1 MPEPVVEPP
10 LGVLLFIPVRAMEER
25 ILAAVVEAGFP
36 ITLAQAKL
44 AQRIDAEGSRLGR
57 LAEAAQVTKQSA
69 GYLVDQ
75 LEEAGYV
82 ERVPDPLDA
91 RAVLVRIA
99 ERGRQA
105 IAVAQV
111 EEGRIETEWTSH
123 VGAEALESMRATLL
137 KLREI
142 TDPYA

>member
-1 MPEPVVEPP
+1 MPEPVEPP
-10 LGVLLFIPVRAMEER
+10 LGVLLFIPVRHMETR
-25 ILAAVVEAGFP
+25 ILAAVVAAGFP

-44 AQRIDAEGSRLGR
+44 AQRIDPDGSRLGQ
-57 LAEAAQVTKQSA
+57 LADAAQVTKQSA

-75 LEEAGYV
+75 LEEAGIV
-82 ERVPDPLDA
+82 ERVADPRDA

-105 IAVAQV
+105 IAVAQI
-111 EEGRIETEWTSH
+111 EQDRIEAEWESH
-123 VGAEALESMRATLL
+123 VGPDALESLRATLL

>member
-1 MPEPVVEPP
+1 MPESPDVPP
-10 LGVLLFIPVRAMEER
+10 LGVLLFIPVRHMEER
-25 ILAAVVEAGFP
+25 ILAAVVAAGFP

-44 AQRIDAEGSRLGR
+44 AQRIDPEGSRLGR
-57 LAEAAQVTKQSA
+57 LAESAQVTKQSA

-82 ERVPDPLDA
+82 ERVPDPRDA

-99 ERGRQA
+99 ERGRRA

-111 EEGRIETEWTSH
+111 EERRIEAEWEGH
-123 VGAEALESMRATLL
+123 VGSEALESLRATLL
-137 KLREI
+137 TLREI

>member
-1 MPEPVVEPP
+1 MPEPAGEPP
-10 LGVLLFIPVRAMEER
+10 LGVLLFIPVRHMEER
-25 ILAAVVEAGFP
+25 ILAAVVAAGFP
-36 ITLAQAKL
+36 ITMAQAKL
-44 AQRIDAEGSRLGR
+44 AQRIDPGGSRLGR
-57 LAEAAQVTKQSA
+57 LADAAQVTKQSA

-82 ERVPDPLDA
+82 ERVPDPRDA

-99 ERGRQA
+99 ERGRRA

-111 EEGRIETEWTSH
+111 EESRIEEEWERH
-123 VGAEALESMRATLL
+123 VGTEALESLRATLL
-137 KLREI
+137 GLREI

>member
-1 MPEPVVEPP
+1 MPEPADEPP
-10 LGVLLFIPVRAMEER
+10 LGVLLFIPVRHMEER
-25 ILAAVVEAGFP
+25 ILAAVVAAGYP

-44 AQRIDAEGSRLGR
+44 AQRIDPGGSRLGR

-82 ERVPDPLDA
+82 ERVPDPRDA

-99 ERGRQA
+99 ERGRQV
-105 IAVAQV
+105 IAVAQA
-111 EEGRIETEWTSH
+111 EQDRIEAEWEHH
-123 VGAEALESMRATLL
+123 VGADALESLRATLL
-137 KLREI
+137 RLREI